1 MKLLPFYSAV
11 FLAFISVPAI
21 SQIQTGELPS
31 SFCESEEKSSNLDY
45 STFILDP
52 ELTALKTEDAITDEH
67 KDIAWRF
74 GTAMPVNYTLDNS
87 GIWTHNDTNRTSVW
101 KFRIAF
107 KDAVT
112 INLNFNAFKLSTNA
126 KLFAYNSDY
135 SDILGAITAA
145 NNKEDGQFSIRPIK
159 GNSITLE
166 LVVPQNELE
175 MNQVA
180 IEHVIYGYRSIH
192 DKVQKVFQSSGNCN
206 INVNCPEGDNWQD
219 VKRSVALVTTATN
232 TRFCT
237 ATLINNVRQDSTPYI
252 LGAAHCG
259 LRGNSIFIFG
269 YESASCNPNANGILT
284 NSISGSGRKAIT
296 VNFGSDFELRELS
309 STPPSSYNVYYSGW
323 NNENVTSAK
332 SVCIHHPAGDVK
344 KISIDEDF
352 TASSGYYSSGV
363 THWQVSNWEQGTTEG
378 GSSGAPLFD
387 ANQRIIGQLHG
398 GYASCTNRAQDYF
411 GKFSRSWDF
420 SSDTSRQLKRWL
432 DPDNTGTFVLDG
444 MDPNPAPFNVDLNL
458 LDIDGL
464 PEFECTQNV
473 QASFKIK
480 NLGNFSVDSFYVDY
494 QLNGGLVQSL
504 LYNSQLTRQGIASF
518 NRVSLTPQN
527 GRNVLFVTIRTV
539 GAVDQNLGNNSDSA
553 IFTVNTSNADQIY
566 VTLKTDDYGSETSWL
581 LEDENNSTVLH
592 SSPSYPNINGG
603 NTYFDSLCIYNSC
616 FRFSIFDSQGD
627 GFNDPSGNFGNGYL
641 LVTKNQSDTLF
652 FENNFRNSLSTDTF
666 CVQFTTSVN
675 EISRTGNSLIAYP
688 NPVKAGEN
696 IKLSSHSLLFLT
708 LRNLNG
714 QIITST
720 IGNELYVPTDIAQGV
735 YFLEVRSRDNDT
747 VQSIKKVL
755 VQ

>member
-1 MKLLPFYSAV
+1 MRILSFFRVAV
-11 FLAFISVPAI
+11 LVCISVPAI

-31 SFCESEEKSSNLDY
+31 SFYESEEKSSNLNY

-52 ELTALKTEDAITDEH
+52 ELAALKTEDSITDEH

-87 GIWTHNDTNRTSVW
+87 GIWTHNDDNRTSVW
-101 KFRIAF
+101 RFRIAF
-107 KDAVT
+107 KNAVT
-112 INLNFNAFKLSTNA
+112 INLNFNTFNLSTNA

-175 MNQVA
+175 INQIA
-180 IEHVIYGYRSIH
+180 IEHVVYGYRSLH
-192 DKVQKVFQSSGNCN
+192 GKVQKVFQSSGNCN

-269 YESASCNPNANGILT
+269 YESASCNPNTDGILT

-309 STPPSSYNVYYSGW
+309 SIPPSNYNVYYSGW
-323 NNENVTSAK
+323 NNENVASGK
-332 SVCIHHPAGDVK
+332 SVCIHHPTGDVK
-344 KISIDEDF
+344 KISVDVDIP
-352 TASSGYYSSGV
+352 TSSGFYSSGV
-363 THWQVSNWEQGTTEG
+363 THWQVGNWEQGTTEG

-398 GYASCTNRAQDYF
+398 GDASCGNRAQDYF
-411 GKFSRSWDF
+411 GKFSRSWNF
-420 SSDTSRQLKRWL
+420 SADTSRQLKRWL
-432 DPDNTGTFVLDG
+432 DPDNTGALVLDG
-444 MDPNPAPFNVDLNL
+444 MDSNPAAFNVDLNL
-458 LDIDGL
+458 LDIKGL

-473 QASFKIK
+473 QASFKVK
-480 NLGNFSVDSFYVDY
+480 NLGNFSIDSFYVDY
-494 QLNGGLVQSL
+494 QINGGSVQSL
-504 LYNSQLTRQGIASF
+504 LYDSQLTRQGIASF
-518 NRVSLTPQN
+518 NGVSLVPQN
-527 GRNVLFVTIRTV
+527 GRNVLFVTIRAV
-539 GAVDQNLGNNSDSA
+539 GPVDQNLGNNRDSA

-581 LEDENNSTVLH
+581 LKDENNSTALY
-592 SSPSYPNINGG
+592 SSPNYPDINGG
-603 NTYFDSLCIYNSC
+603 NTYFDSLCIYSGC
-616 FRFSIFDSQGD
+616 FRLSIFDSQGD

-641 LVTKNQSDTLF
+641 LIMKNQNDTLF
-652 FENNFRNSLSTDTF
+652 FEDNFRNSLSTDTF
-666 CVQFTTSVN
+666 CVEFTTSIR
-675 EISRTGNSLIAYP
+675 EILRAENSLIAHP
-688 NPVKAGEN
+688 NPVKAGEI
-696 IKLSSHSLLFLT
+696 IKLSRHSLLFLT
-708 LRNLNG
+708 LRNING
-714 QIITST
+714 QILNSAY
-720 IGNELYVPTDIAQGV
+720 GNELNIPKNTSQGV
-735 YFLEVRSRDNDT
+735 YFLELRSKENGIF
-747 VQSIKKVL
+747 QGIKKVL